1 VLPRRLINQRV
12 IALWSLMFK
21 LLSAVT
27 LFLMSSPL
35 FAATKEMEAANA
47 PAPTVDV
54 IWVIVFG
61 VIFIGS
67 IIGFFWYLWW
77 NERKQKPKE

>member
-1 VLPRRLINQRV
+1 M
-12 IALWSLMFK
+12 SKF
-21 LLSAVT
+21 LSAVT

-35 FAATKEMEAANA
+35 FAALKEMDPNA
-47 PAPTVDV
+47 PAETVDM

-67 IIGFFWYLWW
+67 IVAFFIYLWY
-77 NERKQKPKE
+77 NDKNRKPEQ